1 MSGTGGGSC
10 AAHTTALFDSEDDL
24 RRRVVPFVR
33 AGLAAGETVVAV
45 VSGRAAAQLRAG
57 LGADERDIR
66 WQVPDVSYESL
77 GPMFNGLRR
86 YLAGQYE
93 AGNRVRLIA
102 ENDTTSSTARTAAYL
117 RFEAA
122 SNHVLGAYGF
132 PWVCLYDRR
141 RYSTDVLEAV
151 RQVHPLLMGP
161 DGRSAPSSAYVPPD
175 TYLRAHPGPLSPVPP
190 QPPVDFWLTTVGQ
203 FGAARRAATEAA
215 GMLGLSEEAG
225 DDFELA
231 TAEALSNALRHGER
245 PCRVRVWA
253 TPQHVVLRVDDRGAG
268 DDIATKGFDP
278 PDPANVHVGG
288 MGVWMIRQ
296 LADVVHIDIG
306 AAGTAVEVQFPR
318 PPALQERA
326 RERGAS
332 QL

>member
-1 MSGTGGGSC
+1 MSGADGSSC
-10 AAHTTALFDSEDDL
+10 TAHAAALFESGDDL

-57 LGADERDIR
+57 LGADEREIR
-66 WQVPDVSYESL
+66 WQLPDVSYRSL

-102 ENDTTSSTARTAAYL
+102 ENDTISSSARTAAYL

-132 PWVCLYDRR
+132 PWVCLYDRSR
-141 RYSTDVLEAV
+141 HPPDVLGAV
-151 RQVHPLLMGP
+151 RQVHPLLVGP
-161 DGRSAPSSAYVPPD
+161 DGRSAPSSDYVPPE
-175 TYLRAHPGPLSPVPP
+175 TYLRAHPGPLSVVPP
-190 QPPVDFWLTTVGQ
+190 RPPVDFWVTTVTQ
-203 FGAARRAATEAA
+203 FGAARRAVAEAG
-215 GMLGLSEEAG
+215 GMLGLDEEAG

-245 PCRVRVWA
+245 PCRIRVWA
-253 TPQHVVLRVDDRGAG
+253 TPQHVVLRVDDQGLG
-268 DDIATKGFDP
+268 DDITTKGFHP
-278 PDPANVHVGG
+278 PDLANVHVGG

-296 LADVVHIDIG
+296 LADVVHIRTG
-306 AAGTAVEVQFPR
+306 AGGTAVEVQFPR
-318 PPALQERA
+318 PTALD
-326 RERGAS
+326 RGAWGSERS
-332 QL
+332 QR